1 MRGSTLSGA
10 ASRALDSLTSVG
22 GLRYFH
28 LGSSTSLESID
39 PLATCD
45 NLKSLGL
52 ENIKRISDLDPI
64 GDLRGLEELAVEGS
78 TWTTQYVETLRLIGR
93 LLELRY
99 LSLIN
104 LRAGDGT
111 LRPLYTLR
119 KLRRFRAAAWW
130 DEAELQEL
138 RKLNQGLVE

>member
-1 MRGSTLSGA
+1 
-10 ASRALDSLTSVG
+10 
-22 GLRYFH
+22 
-28 LGSSTSLESID
+28 
-39 PLATCD
+39 
-45 NLKSLGL
+45 L

-78 TWTTQYVETLRLIGR
+78 TWTTQYVETLSPIGR

-104 LRAGDGT
+104 LRARDGT

-138 RKLNQGLVE
+138 RKLNDQLIEL